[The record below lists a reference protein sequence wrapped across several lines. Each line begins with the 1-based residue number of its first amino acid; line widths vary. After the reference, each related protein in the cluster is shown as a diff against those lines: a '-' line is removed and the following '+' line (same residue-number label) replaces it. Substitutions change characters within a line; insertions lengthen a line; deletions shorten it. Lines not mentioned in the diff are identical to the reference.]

1 MKALILAVLFFQI
14 HFSSAQNNFEL
25 KPEDIFLKG
34 SYNYSYRNN
43 TGKII
48 LSDYSWNSAGINSG
62 NWVQIFGGSL
72 GYQYNKTIQF
82 EVSYSQ
88 VTEQG
93 LSDIYIRESNPEK
106 KFYSYRFSKYSS
118 SDITFRANIFPN
130 PDRRINP
137 VYFTGGITFSV
148 QPVENRAIDEFED
161 KTEILNYSYTR
172 MAAGPLAG
180 VGIFWDFGNINFTT
194 EFTFTARYS
203 IGRRDIFE
211 TAMNFTFS
219 PVLKL

>member
-14 HFSSAQNNFEL
+14 HFSAAQNNFEL

-48 LSDYSWNSAGINSG
+48 LSNYSRNSAGINSG

-72 GYQYNKTIQF
+72 GYQYIKTIQF

-93 LSDIYIRESNPEK
+93 LNDIYIREQTPEMK
-106 KFYSYRFSKYSS
+106 LYSYWFSKFTSN
-118 SDITFRANIFPN
+118 DFTFRANIFPN
-130 PDRRINP
+130 PDRRENP
-137 VYFTGGITFSV
+137 VYFIAGITFSV
-148 QPVENRAIDEFED
+148 QPVENKAIDEYED
-161 KTEILNYSYTR
+161 KTEIFDYSFTR
-172 MAAGPLAG
+172 ITAGPVAG
-180 VGIFWDFGNINFTT
+180 VGIFWDLGYLNFMT
-194 EFTFTARYS
+194 EFSFSAKYS
-203 IGRRDIFE
+203 AGRRDIFE
-211 TAMNFTFS
+211 TLMNFTFS